1 MVGSISAM
9 SPADDGSW
17 WTAWPTVIVAV
28 VLVLLPGWLL
38 ARAWGVRGVAAPAAA
53 PALLLGV
60 VGPATVIGGALG
72 IRWDVT
78 HLLVGPGMWLWA
90 AAAAL
95 GLVLTHPWRRRST
108 DGIRADAAGPVLA
121 PPALGTR
128 NALLLAGA
136 VVLSGVMTAWPALIG
151 TRGPQSPPQASDAVF
166 HLSAVAFVRR
176 EGNVSPMGGLA
187 SMYDGAVT
195 YYPTGW
201 HALAALLPGD
211 VVVGANALVLV
222 SVGLIW
228 PLGMAGLLR
237 EVLGRIRPAA
247 TATDGA
253 VLAAGTALSGSV
265 VSLLLLLTSTWPYA
279 LSLAVLPAALALIV
293 RGCAPGSAGP
303 VARASALGAAAL
315 ACVGVVT
322 AHGAGL
328 FNLAVLG
335 GPVVMAAMAP
345 GLERLWRRGG
355 ARRGALLGAAAV
367 GLLLVAAGAWA
378 MRSSLAS
385 VLSYPRPGGNLPETI
400 WAVLTDHPLLATFT
414 PWYLGNAMMTVLA
427 LLGAVSAWRTPGLRR
442 WCTAT
447 GLSVVLILLA
457 AGPHW
462 PPRILAGPWYTQRAR
477 IMPLVTI
484 GLLVLATLG
493 LAEAQRRWGS
503 GTEEPTGSQ
512 DAATPSPW
520 RRFAVAAL
528 SRNVPACLLIAS
540 LVLAPAWRWSL
551 KTEILQAIHDPERIA
566 YGTMLSDDEL
576 ALIRRAPSTLPEGA
590 VVLGNPSNG
599 SAYLWSVA
607 GVRVVYPSRPEPPGG
622 DLLWLGRHLDEIGTN
637 PRVCGILAQ
646 RGARYYYTDD
656 TVADGATGGGREPLW
671 GQALDRLPRQYL
683 EAVDRTP
690 DGAVT
695 LWRIT
700 ACD

>member
-1 MVGSISAM
+1 
-9 SPADDGSW
+9 
-17 WTAWPTVIVAV
+17 
-28 VLVLLPGWLL
+28 
-38 ARAWGVRGVAAPAAA
+38 
-53 PALLLGV
+53 
-60 VGPATVIGGALG
+60 
-72 IRWDVT
+72 
-78 HLLVGPGMWLWA
+78 
-90 AAAAL
+90 
-95 GLVLTHPWRRRST
+95 
-108 DGIRADAAGPVLA
+108 
-121 PPALGTR
+121 
-128 NALLLAGA
+128 
-136 VVLSGVMTAWPALIG
+136 
-151 TRGPQSPPQASDAVF
+151 
-166 HLSAVAFVRR
+166 
-176 EGNVSPMGGLA
+176 
-187 SMYDGAVT
+187 
-195 YYPTGW
+195 
-201 HALAALLPGD
+201 
-211 VVVGANALVLV
+211 
-222 SVGLIW
+222 
-228 PLGMAGLLR
+228 
-237 EVLGRIRPAA
+237 
-247 TATDGA
+247 
-253 VLAAGTALSGSV
+253 
-265 VSLLLLLTSTWPYA
+265 
-279 LSLAVLPAALALIV
+279 
-293 RGCAPGSAGP
+293 
-303 VARASALGAAAL
+303 
-315 ACVGVVT
+315 VT

-493 LAEAQRRWGS
+493 IAEAQRRWGS
-503 GTEEPTGSQ
+503 GNEEPTGSQ
-512 DAATPSPW
+512 AAAPSPR
-520 RRFAVAAL
+520 RRFAVATL
-528 SRNVPACLLIAS
+528 SRNVPVCLLIAS

>member
-1 MVGSISAM
+1 M

-38 ARAWGVRGVAAPAAA
+38 ARAWGFRGVAAPAAA

-211 VVVGANALVLV
+211 VVVGANVLVLV

-293 RGCAPGSAGP
+293 
-303 VARASALGAAAL
+303 
-315 ACVGVVT
+315 
-322 AHGAGL
+322 
-328 FNLAVLG
+328 
-335 GPVVMAAMAP
+335 
-345 GLERLWRRGG
+345 
-355 ARRGALLGAAAV
+355 
-367 GLLLVAAGAWA
+367 
-378 MRSSLAS
+378 
-385 VLSYPRPGGNLPETI
+385 
-400 WAVLTDHPLLATFT
+400 
-414 PWYLGNAMMTVLA
+414 
-427 LLGAVSAWRTPGLRR
+427 
-442 WCTAT
+442 
-447 GLSVVLILLA
+447 
-457 AGPHW
+457 
-462 PPRILAGPWYTQRAR
+462 
-477 IMPLVTI
+477 
-484 GLLVLATLG
+484 
-493 LAEAQRRWGS
+493 
-503 GTEEPTGSQ
+503 
-512 DAATPSPW
+512 
-520 RRFAVAAL
+520 
-528 SRNVPACLLIAS
+528 
-540 LVLAPAWRWSL
+540 
-551 KTEILQAIHDPERIA
+551 
-566 YGTMLSDDEL
+566 
-576 ALIRRAPSTLPEGA
+576 
-590 VVLGNPSNG
+590 
-599 SAYLWSVA
+599 
-607 GVRVVYPSRPEPPGG
+607 
-622 DLLWLGRHLDEIGTN
+622 
-637 PRVCGILAQ
+637 
-646 RGARYYYTDD
+646 
-656 TVADGATGGGREPLW
+656 
-671 GQALDRLPRQYL
+671 
-683 EAVDRTP
+683 
-690 DGAVT
+690 
-695 LWRIT
+695 
-700 ACD
+700 